1 MRIVLLGASGNA
13 GREIA
18 RLLTPSL
25 GAGDVMVL
33 AGRDQQRLAATAE
46 VTSGPATI
54 QVETVDAEDD
64 ASVQRLVA
72 GATIVV
78 VTASVPQR
86 IPALARIVA
95 EAGADWYDT
104 MLSTRTKIEALR
116 HLEPQLR
123 ESGRCFVTDGGFHP
137 GLPAAMVR
145 WAARRIDALE
155 TAEVYGGMRL
165 DWRADTLSESTIT
178 EMLSEFADFDM
189 TTFRDGTWRKLRW
202 SQCPTVDFGDP
213 IGRKSCVPMYLAEME
228 SLPTDV
234 PTLRRC
240 GFFVGG
246 FSTLMDYVAMPV
258 ITVLAKVPALQR
270 MTVGGTRL
278 VPAGQVCAGPRGLV
292 AEQLQLAD
300 GMHDPALDGTHVDD
314 EIAHG
319 PAWASGDGP
328 LQVGGAGRADG
339 TGDDIDLVSQRR
351 QPLHGE
357 TLVLGHHGHVEF
369 DHRGER
375 VGDEAL
381 LVGLLGH
388 AYDLVGVDS
397 RSDLDHGAEPDP
409 AHSYRLV
416 SHVHP
421 ALRVVGVAEH
431 RHPLS
436 RRNGEEAQQLA
447 GARCHHQ
454 QLLGVEQVAVAAGRR
469 VCRERE
475 LLGRRNSDTDVV
487 ARVCAVA
494 LGRRPL
500 PDQPRRVRVRE
511 HVRTVRRR

>member
-178 EMLSEFADFDM
+178 EMLTEFADFDM
-189 TTFRDGTWRKLRW
+189 TTYRDGAWRKLRW
-202 SQCPTVDFGDP
+202 SECPTVDFGEP

-246 FSTLMDYVAMPV
+246 FSTLMDYVALPV

-270 MTVGGTRL
+270 MTVALTRWSF
-278 VPAGQVCAGPRGLV
+278 GH
-292 AEQLQLAD
+292 LAN
-300 GMHDPALDGTHVDD
+300 DPPPHRLS
-314 EIAHG
+314 IRLS
-319 PAWASGDGP
+319 ASGLREG
-328 LQVGGAGRADG
+328 VSATARMEIS
-339 TGDDIDLVSQRR
+339 GDDGYLM
-351 QPLHGE
+351 
-357 TLVLGHHGHVEF
+357 T
-369 DHRGER
+369 
-375 VGDEAL
+375 
-381 LVGLLGH
+381 
-388 AYDLVGVDS
+388 
-397 RSDLDHGAEPDP
+397 
-409 AHSYRLV
+409 
-416 SHVHP
+416 
-421 ALRVVGVAEH
+421 
-431 RHPLS
+431 
-436 RRNGEEAQQLA
+436 
-447 GARCHHQ
+447 
-454 QLLGVEQVAVAAGRR
+454 AAP
-469 VCRERE
+469 
-475 LLGRRNSDTDVV
+475 VV
-487 ARVCAVA
+487 ACLRR
-494 LGRRPL
+494 LLEGSIRRPGVWL
-500 PDQPRRVRVRE
+500 QGQLVDPDDFFTDLASFGL
-511 HVRTVRRR
+511 TVEAEVSPQESPAA